1 MGIMNFFGLHNESKF
16 EKYFKKAFDSFSP
29 PILADIVC
37 NNLKSRNREID
48 ENSIFFEFT
57 KFTVKFAYNLAKK
70 DMPYIDGRMILV
82 EIKTYEYIKEI
93 FISNYYRMAKYTPLK
108 NKPTRAGELFLIL
121 FLNDIDTWTIDFS

>member
-57 KFTVKFAYNLAKK
+57 
-70 DMPYIDGRMILV
+70 
-82 EIKTYEYIKEI
+82 I